1 METDL
6 IFRKGKFTASEC
18 YKLMGERGG
27 ITTQTAQTYILE
39 KAAET
44 LYDKEWIDTSSDS
57 VATRWGKEL
66 EPDASMYYEL
76 AYKVTVEKPNPQCA
90 EWSDE
95 VSGSPDG
102 LVYPDG
108 NKVYGIEIKS
118 PYNPTNHL
126 SYMLMRSAAD
136 LKKTKKEY
144 YWQVLCYM
152 LIFGLDYYEFVSYD
166 PRYSGANRMFVLP
179 IKRKDVSDDIDKLK
193 EALLQAV
200 EEKHKIL
207 KMINN

>member
-18 YKLMGERGG
+18 HKLMGERGG
-27 ITTQTAQTYILE
+27 ITTQTAKTYILE

-95 VSGSPDG
+95 VGSPDR
-102 LVYPDG
+102 LV
-108 NKVYGIEIKS
+108 
-118 PYNPTNHL
+118 
-126 SYMLMRSAAD
+126 
-136 LKKTKKEY
+136 
-144 YWQVLCYM
+144 
-152 LIFGLDYYEFVSYD
+152 
-166 PRYSGANRMFVLP
+166 
-179 IKRKDVSDDIDKLK
+179 
-193 EALLQAV
+193 
-200 EEKHKIL
+200 IL
-207 KMINN
+207 KMVGIWY